1 MNFLEERIVKDG
13 VVKEGNILKVD
24 SFLNHQMDINLFD
37 QMGEEFKRRFA
48 DKPINKI
55 VTIEASGIGIACIV
69 ARHFGVPVV
78 FAKRPRASTSTA
90 RFMLP
95 RSNPLRIS
103 VRIRL
108 SFLRSSSVRMTMCLL
123 STIFW
128 QTAVR
133 CRA

>member
-55 VTIEASGIGIACIV
+55 VTIEASGIGIACDRGSVIS
-69 ARHFGVPVV
+69 AFRSCLRR
-78 FAKRPRASTSTA
+78 RPRVDQH
-90 RFMLP
+90 RRRGLCCP
-95 RSNPLRIS
+95 HRLNPLHIS

-108 SFLRSSSVRMTMCLL
+108 SFLKSFLRSG
-123 STIFW
+123 
-128 QTAVR
+128 
-133 CRA
+133 

>member
-55 VTIEASGIGIACIV
+55 VTIEASGIGIAALWHVISAFRSCLQ
-69 ARHFGVPVV
+69 R
-78 FAKRPRASTSTA
+78 RPRASTSTA

-95 RSNPLRIS
+95 RLNPLRIS

-108 SFLRSSSVRMTMCLL
+108 SFLRSSSVRTTMCCY
-123 STIFW
+123 
-128 QTAVR
+128 R
-133 CRA
+133 